1 MRITPPRDWAEVLE
15 WGLEMAALLT
25 IAGGI
30 IAFFI
35 VWSTK

>member
-15 WGLEMAALLT
+15 YTLELAALLT
-25 IAGGI
+25 IAGGV